1 MITSHEMERIPFTI
15 TMRKDLVKK
24 VDSLVDGT
32 KIRNRSHALEFVV
45 NSYFSP
51 KISKALILAGGKG
64 VKMRPLT
71 YEMPKAMLPVKGK
84 PILEYTIEQ
93 LKKNDIREIIIACGP
108 LSDKIKDYFGDGSR
122 FSVKISYI
130 DEKKDLGTGGALK
143 MALPMLGSEPF
154 VMIWGDVLAEIDLAD
169 MIDFHLEDNPLMTIA
184 LTSVSD
190 PREYGAVRMHRNV
203 MVDFQEKP
211 KRGVDVSHLVT
222 AGIHIVDPKII
233 KFLPKKSSFML
244 EQEVIPALTKDHAV
258 RGYIFDGQWFDVGSL
273 EIYHRAIKA
282 WRTK

>member
-1 MITSHEMERIPFTI
+1 
-15 TMRKDLVKK
+15 MRKDLVKK
-24 VDSLVDGT
+24 IDSLVDGT
-32 KIRNRSHALEFVV
+32 RIRNRSHALEFAV

-71 YEMPKAMLPVKGK
+71 YELPKAMLPVKGK

-93 LKKNDIREIIIACGP
+93 LKKNDVREIIIACGP
-108 LSDKIKDYFGDGSR
+108 LSAKIKDYFGDGSR

-130 DEKKDLGTGGALK
+130 DEKSNMGTGGALK
-143 MALPMLGSEPF
+143 KALPILGSEPF
-154 VMIWGDVLAEIDLAD
+154 IMIWGDVLAEIDLAD
-169 MIDFHLEDNPLMTIA
+169 MIDFHMEESPLMTVA
-184 LTSVSD
+184 LTSVAD
-190 PREYGAVRMHRNV
+190 PREYGSVRLHRNV

-211 KRGVDVSHLVT
+211 KKGVDVSHLVT
-222 AGIHIVDPKII
+222 AGIHVVDPKIA

-244 EQEVIPALTKDHAV
+244 EEEVLPTLTKEREV

-273 EIYHRAIKA
+273 EIYQRAIKS
-282 WRTK
+282 WGKS

>member
-1 MITSHEMERIPFTI
+1 MERIPFTI

-24 VDSLVDGT
+24 IDSLVDGT
-32 KIRNRSHALEFVV
+32 RIRNRSHSLEFVV

-93 LKKNDIREIIIACGP
+93 LKKNEIRELVIACGP
-108 LSDKIKDYFGDGSR
+108 LGDKIKEYFGDGSR

-130 DEKKDLGTGGALK
+130 DEKADLGTGGALK
-143 MALPMLGSEPF
+143 KALPLLGSEPF

-169 MIDFHLEDNPLMTIA
+169 MVDFHMEENPVLTVA

-190 PREYGAVRMHRNV
+190 PREYGSVKLHRNV
-203 MVDFQEKP
+203 LMDFQEKP
-211 KRGVDVSHLVT
+211 KRGSDVSHLVT
-222 AGIHIVDPKII
+222 AGIHIVDPRIAKY
-233 KFLPKKSSFML
+233 LPKKNSFML
-244 EQEVIPALTKDHAV
+244 EEDVLQSLTKERAI

-273 EIYHRAIKA
+273 EIYQKAIRSWGK
-282 WRTK
+282 K

>member
-1 MITSHEMERIPFTI
+1 MERLPFTI

-45 NSYFSP
+45 NTYFSP

-64 VKMRPLT
+64 IKMRPLT

-93 LKKNDIREIIIACGP
+93 LKKNEIREIIIACGP
-108 LSDKIKDYFGDGSR
+108 LSEKIKDYFGDGSR

-130 DEKKDLGTGGALK
+130 DEKADLGTGGALK
-143 MALPMLGSEPF
+143 KALPIMGSEPF
-154 VMIWGDVLAEIDLAD
+154 VMVWGDVLAELDLAD
-169 MIDFHLEDNPLMTIA
+169 MVDFHMDENPVMTVA

-190 PREYGAVRMHRNV
+190 PREYGSVRMHRNI
-203 MVDFQEKP
+203 MVDFHEKP
-211 KRGVDVSHLVT
+211 KKGADVSHLVT
-222 AGIHIVDPKII
+222 AGIHIVDPKIS
-233 KFLPKKSSFML
+233 KYLSKKSSFML
-244 EQEVIPALTKDHAV
+244 EEEVLPMLTKDREV

-273 EIYHRAIKA
+273 EIYQRAIRSWGKN
-282 WRTK
+282 